1 MKDLISY
8 EDFGKLEIRV
18 GLIVEASNPE
28 WSDKLVRYV
37 VDLGEEV
44 GKRTLFS
51 GIRAFYSP
59 EELVGKK
66 VPVIVNMAPKKM
78 GQEFSEGM
86 VLMVD
91 SLMSSGQVQKPVMIY
106 LSEEVTVGS
115 VVR

>member
-1 MKDLISY
+1 MKELVNYD
-8 EDFGKLEIRV
+8 DFGKLEIRA
-18 GLIVEASNPE
+18 GLIVEADAPE
-28 WSDKLVRYV
+28 WSEKLIRYV
-37 VDLGEEV
+37 IDFGEEL

-51 GIRAFYSP
+51 GIRAFYTP

-66 VPVIVNMAPKKM
+66 VPVILNMAPKKM

-91 SLMSSGQVQKPVMIY
+91 GTEKPIMIF
-106 LSEEVTVGS
+106 LSDSVELGA